1 MADRTN
7 NRAPRLKPAF
17 WRGELRESL
26 RNGRKSR
33 SLWAPS
39 LSVPVQMLSTLNSQL
54 STFWRGELRRVLV
67 ILSLL
72 ACLIGC
78 GNPLPVAFRDFSET
92 NTVGVIL
99 GEVER
104 EYDHGLQHLY
114 HEKDGFTQP
123 ATVRNQSCRSLN
135 LTNFN
140 PGYFYFKIDPTFKK
154 RKLGKV
160 KIEVEYFDDGEGE
173 FGLQYD
179 AANSPKDLRKAYTY
193 SRESVA
199 LTLSRSWQT
208 HAFEVT
214 DATFKNNQNSGAD
227 FRVYVSPPELCVRS
241 VTVTQV
247 R

>member
-7 NRAPRLKPAF
+7 NHPPRLNPDS
-17 WRGELRESL
+17 WRGGLREP
-26 RNGRKSR
+26 GRDDPPCAGS
-33 SLWAPS
+33 PS
-39 LSVPVQMLSTLNSQL
+39 VRGRILSTLC
-54 STFWRGELRRVLV
+54 
-67 ILSLL
+67 L
-72 ACLIGC
+72 ALPIIFASGC
-78 GNPLPVAFRDFSET
+78 GKNLPAAYKDFSKT

-104 EYDHGLQHLY
+104 EYDDGLQHLY
-114 HEKDGFTQP
+114 HEKDGFTRP
-123 ATVRNQSCRSLN
+123 ATVRNLSCRSLN

-140 PGYFYFKIDPTFKK
+140 PGYFYFKIDPTFKE
-154 RKLGKV
+154 RKLSKV
-160 KIEVEYFDDGEGE
+160 KIEVEYFDGAEGQ

-179 AANSPKDLRKAYTY
+179 AANSRKDIRKAYTY

-227 FRVYVSPPELCVRS
+227 FRLWVSPPKLCVRS
-241 VTVTQV
+241 VTVT
-247 R
+247 RAR